1 MTTYYHVYSE
11 SGFESWHRTASG
23 AARAAERGAKR
34 TKLAQRVYCADS
46 QGVTGAGRGTLVAE
60 VSS

>member
-11 SGFESWHRTASG
+11 SGFESWHR
-23 AARAAERGAKR
+23 
-34 TKLAQRVYCADS
+34 ADA

-60 VSS
+60 VAEVSS